1 MKKTR
6 IFFIAL
12 LLVVLSAAVYLGY
25 AAKPEAPQ
33 LPGVYTDASL
43 VSSERQRHY
52 KSYTP
57 STLTAGSPLL
67 MVLHGSMQNIND
79 IRVASGYEF
88 ERLAEQHGFL
98 LIYPQGYK
106 NNWNDC
112 RKTAS
117 YPAKAENIDDL
128 SFLQALIEK
137 AKTEYHID
145 TRQVFMAG
153 WSNGGHMGFKA
164 ALEKPDMFSAIAAI
178 SANLPTAEHSDC
190 HAEGKPMSVLIMNGT
205 EDPINP
211 YQGGRV
217 TLFGFGDRGQV
228 LSSIQTA
235 EYFANLAGDTTAPLT
250 QQVLTQSPQ
259 HRQGSVVVKNWRASG
274 NAEISLVTLQG
285 GGHLIP
291 QGFYRA
297 PHLLGNNT
305 PEFNGP
311 EFIWQFFERQ
321 H

>member
-25 AAKPEAPQ
+25 ATKPEAPQ
-33 LPGVYTDASL
+33 LPGVYTDTSL

-52 KSYTP
+52 KIYIP

-67 MVLHGSMQNIND
+67 MVLHGSMQNID
-79 IRVASGYEF
+79 EIRVASGYEF
-88 ERLAEQHGFL
+88 ERLAEHHGFL

-137 AKTEYHID
+137 AESEYHID
-145 TRQVFMAG
+145 TQQVFIAG

-164 ALEKPDMFSAIAAI
+164 ALERPEMFSAIAAI

-190 HAEGKPMSVLIMNGT
+190 HAKGKPMSVLIMNGT

-228 LSSIQTA
+228 LSSIQSA
-235 EYFANLAGDTTAPLT
+235 EYFADLAGHTTESMT
-250 QQVLTQSPQ
+250 QQVLTQGLQ
-259 HRQGSVVVKNWRASG
+259 HKQGSVVVKNWQATG
-274 NAEISLVTLQG
+274 KAEISLVTLQG

-297 PHLLGNNT
+297 PRLLGNNT

-311 EFIWQFFERQ
+311 EFIWQFLERQ